1 MRIGVAHV
9 KNERIPRGNIRFFLF
24 ITILKIGRTLINNSD
39 FFWGNFIMSQ
49 NIFLDKLG
57 HGNDPPGFFNRPP
70 DHRPISQILYK
81 IFQSFQNAGFFGRKM
96 AQDQI
101 MNRDHELF
109 AVKNRRVEMGKMHK
123 INPVPSD
130 QKRKKNLFKK
140 TITGKIGQNF
150 FKIFVLRKIAFKIL
164 LAQKNN
170 VDVFAIDFFQIFY

>member
-1 MRIGVAHV
+1 
-9 KNERIPRGNIRFFLF
+9 
-24 ITILKIGRTLINNSD
+24 
-39 FFWGNFIMSQ
+39 
-49 NIFLDKLG
+49 
-57 HGNDPPGFFNRPP
+57 
-70 DHRPISQILYK
+70 
-81 IFQSFQNAGFFGRKM
+81 M

-123 INPVPSD
+123 IYSLPPD
-130 QKRKKNLFKK
+130 QKRKNNLFKK

-170 VDVFAIDFFQIFY
+170 VAVFAIDFFQIFY